1 MTHTLSQIARLADPA
16 DNVAIASKR
25 LEHATHKIQSD
36 LNFSLN
42 STVLEGHRFAIKSI
56 KKGEALLSW
65 GLPFGIALQDIAAG
79 EYICNQSM
87 LETLKGRSLEV
98 TLPEQA
104 NFEDVITPYELNEN
118 TFQAS
123 EQVPFYSETKTFQG
137 YNRGQRGIGT
147 RNYIVLLGT
156 SSLTGS
162 YVKALEARFKNHSLE
177 GLDGVVAVAH
187 TEGGT
192 GKLPNNYDL
201 VLRTLSG
208 FVVHP
213 NVAAVLCVDYGHEA
227 VNNKVLKDYIEKHAY
242 PLSEVPHAFLSLEKT
257 FETSLEQGEQ
267 IVTDWLESASQI
279 KRQSFALSALKLG
292 LQCGGSDAFSGVSAN
307 PLLGWIS
314 KEVIRYGGAANLA
327 ETDELIGAES
337 YVLAKVKSKEVAKK
351 FLDTV
356 ERFKTR
362 VSWHGSSAEGNPS
375 GGNKLRGLYNI
386 VLKSIGA
393 AMKKHPDTSLDA
405 VIDYAEPMKHGGFY
419 FMDSPGNDLESIAG
433 QVASGCNMIFF
444 TTGNGSITN
453 FPFVPTIKV
462 VTTTERFKLLEKDM
476 DVNAGSYMQGK
487 SMDEL
492 GEETLELTIKV
503 ASGQKSVG
511 EKAGHAQVQLWRNW
525 QQKDKLE
532 LPTLLSKAEPD
543 GQALAIKRTHAI
555 TDFSYPVFVHDN
567 ETSIQQLAL
576 ILPTSLCSGQIAN
589 QIAERLNTLGIGRN
603 FGIERFV
610 SLAHTEG
617 CGVSSGGEQKYRPTM
632 LGYLTHP
639 AVRYALLLE
648 HGCEKTHNDYMRLAM
663 QDLGLSSERFGWA
676 SIQLDGGIE
685 AVTQKVENWFREKI
699 QDLSQQKTVGLASL
713 RLGLMS
719 TSELN
724 NDMAR
729 AFANLS
735 SVIVSAG
742 GSVVMS
748 ETLLKKNPLLVDELE
763 LRTLSPSLAYGQK
776 FPPKFKTELIHSR
789 RDTIQQQILI
799 DDTYH
804 SGFHIMETPTEDW
817 LETLTGL
824 GATGIDLV
832 LAYTDTHPQQTH
844 LMIPVLQVTDKL
856 EVFSRYQSDLDLC
869 LEENFLEQLFDLLK
883 ATLNKERQPKLAYR
897 NEGFQI
903 TRGLLGVSL

>member
-1 MTHTLSQIARLADPA
+1 MIKTMTYSLSDLARLADPS
-16 DNVAIASKR
+16 DNVAIAIKR
-25 LEHATHKIQSD
+25 LEPNTSIQIDQKTFQLS
-36 LNFSLN
+36 N
-42 STVLEGHRFAIKSI
+42 SVLEGHRFAVTKIA
-56 KKGEALLSW
+56 KGDVLLSW
-65 GLPFGIALQDIAAG
+65 GLPFGVATQDIAAG
-79 EYICNQSM
+79 DYICNPSM
-87 LETLKGRSLEV
+87 LETLKGRSLEID
-98 TLPEQA
+98 LPAQA
-104 NFEDVITPYELNEN
+104 NFKDMIIPYNLDED
-118 TFQAS
+118 TFQNS
-123 EQVPFYSETKTFQG
+123 EQVPLYQETKTFQG

-162 YVKALEARFKNHSLE
+162 YVKALEQKLKTQIYA
-177 GLDGVVAVAH
+177 GLDGVVAIAH

-192 GKLPNNYDL
+192 SVMPNNYDL
-201 VLRTLSG
+201 VLRTLAG

-213 NVAAVLCVDYGHEA
+213 NVAAVLCADYGNEA
-227 VNNKVLKDYIEKHAY
+227 INNKALKDYMTKHNY
-242 PLSEVPHAFLSLEKT
+242 PLSEVPHAFLTLEET
-257 FETSLEQGEQ
+257 FETSLEQGQKIITE
-267 IVTDWLESASQI
+267 WLEPVSQI
-279 KRQSFALSALKLG
+279 KREAVPLSALKLG

-314 KEVIRYGGAANLA
+314 KEIVRYGGAANLA

-337 YVLAKVKSKEVAKK
+337 YVLAKVKNIQVAKK
-351 FLDTV
+351 FLDII

-393 AMKKHPDTSLDA
+393 AMKKDPELRLDE
-405 VIDYAEPMKHGGFY
+405 VIDYAEPMREGGFY

-453 FPFVPTIKV
+453 FPFVPTIKI

-476 DVNAGSYMQGK
+476 DVNAGAYMGGK

-492 GEETLELTIKV
+492 GKETLELTQKV

-532 LPTLLSKAEPD
+532 LPTLLSKPD
-543 GQALAIKRTHAI
+543 PNGQALDIKTTNTI
-555 TDFSYPVFVHDN
+555 PEFSYPAFVNDQQ
-567 ETSIQQLAL
+567 TSIQNLAL
-576 ILPTSLCSGQIAN
+576 ILPTSLCSGQIAVN
-589 QIAERLNTLGIGRN
+589 IAQKLNMLQLGHKQ
-603 FGIERFV
+603 GIERFV
-610 SLAHTEG
+610 ALMHTEG

-632 LGYLTHP
+632 LGYLNHP
-639 AVRYALLLE
+639 AVKYALLLE
-648 HGCEKTHNDYMRLAM
+648 HGCEKTHNDYMRNAM
-663 QDLGLSSERFGWA
+663 QDSGLSAERFGWA
-676 SIQLDGGIE
+676 SIQMDGGIE

-699 QDLSQQKTVGLASL
+699 QGSSQQQTVGFASL

-719 TSELN
+719 SSTLSP
-724 NDMAR
+724 DITK
-729 AFANLS
+729 AFAHLS

-742 GSVVMS
+742 GSIVVP
-748 ETLLKKNPLLVDELE
+748 ETLLKKNLLLVDELD
-763 LRTLSPSLAYGQK
+763 LPTISPSLAYGQR
-776 FPPKFKTELIHSR
+776 FSN
-789 RDTIQQQILI
+789 
-799 DDTYH
+799 

-824 GATGIDLV
+824 GSTGIDLV
-832 LAYTDTHPQQTH
+832 LAYTNTHPQQTH
-844 LMIPVLQVTDKL
+844 PMIPVLQVTDKL
-856 EVFSRYQSDLDLC
+856 EVFTRYQSDLDLY
-869 LEENFLEQLFDLLK
+869 LEGNVSEQLFDLLK
-883 ATLNKERQPKLAYR
+883 VTLNIEQQPKLAFR

-903 TRGLLGVSL
+903 SRGLLGVSL